1 MSASDRIIAQTGELP
16 SLLSEVG
23 GRKFDAGD
31 LGGEAD
37 MQVECGWHLA
47 YFGVPLVM
55 RPGSLPA
62 SHGLCPDCQSRMER
76 EAGELRQL
84 RMVGDVIASIGERR

>member
-1 MSASDRIIAQTGELP
+1 MSTSDRLIPQALELP

-37 MQVECGWHLA
+37 IQVLCGWHVA

-55 RPGSLPA
+55 RPGTLPA
-62 SHGLCPDCQSRMER
+62 SHGICEPCAARLER

-84 RMVGDVIASIGERR
+84 RMVGDVIASFGSR